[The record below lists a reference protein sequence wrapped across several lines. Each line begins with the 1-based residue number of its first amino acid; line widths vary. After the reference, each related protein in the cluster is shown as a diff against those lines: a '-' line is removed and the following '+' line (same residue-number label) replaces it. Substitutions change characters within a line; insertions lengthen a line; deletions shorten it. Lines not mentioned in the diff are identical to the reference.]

1 MKYSFPLAAVLPG
14 LASLASPCAL
24 AGSLLITEIQ
34 SNQAATGVNDFWE
47 LTNTGSSA
55 VLLDRYKWDDD
66 SANPNDAA
74 AVTIPVGTT
83 IAPGESIIFT
93 AVAAESFRTWW
104 NLSASVQV
112 VSATSPGLGGGDAVY
127 LFDGS
132 GVEVTHLSY
141 AAGGYTKPDGS
152 TSAGGHAGLSAGG
165 TATQSLIWDPTFG
178 SSTPRYTN
186 ANGINFGTFASA
198 LNAADIGSPGY
209 SGFDSDGPSFA
220 LSVDVI
226 PAAFSEGAANPAATA
241 TVARTGST
249 ASSVVVNLSSSDTT
263 EATVPASVTIPAN
276 EASATFSV
284 VAVNDSSPDGDQPV
298 VITANAPDAS
308 AGTANL
314 TVQDDGDV
322 LATDLRLTEVQSNQ
336 TSAATGSEDYW
347 ELTNFGDTAVS
358 LEGYTWHDSGRS
370 HAIAQAWALPA
381 GSSIAPGE
389 SVIFTVAAPVDF
401 RAWWGIPNTVQVFQA
416 ASGPGLGKAD
426 GISFFNNNGFE
437 LFFFSY
443 AAGGFIKSDGNNS
456 TGDHAG
462 LSAGGS
468 ADTQAL
474 IYDPT
479 STKSAPRYTFASGA
493 NLGSFQAASGP
504 ELGSPGSIDKGVDL
518 STYVR
523 VGRYPLPEPSNT
535 AVPAGTPAH
544 NLLGQEASGVT
555 YNWDTDTLFI
565 VGDGGKS
572 VTQVT
577 KSGVLVDTMTLALG
591 SSPQGTEFY
600 DPEGITYLGGGQ
612 FVFSEERY
620 RQLVKF
626 TYAAGTTL
634 TRANAQTVKIGT
646 FSDNEGT
653 EGLCYDPQSGGFVVL
668 KEINP
673 MGIFGTQVDF
683 AAGTATNGSAS
694 TVNSAN
700 LFDPALLGMT
710 DVADVFTLPDRR
722 LLVVSQEDGKIVNIS
737 RSGNISSTLQIT
749 ADPGDVLSVAEQQH
763 EGLTMDRNGFIY
775 VVNENGG
782 GNINHPELWVYAP
795 AAAPNTA
802 PTAIAVT
809 NAMGSI
815 QENTPTGTPV
825 KVGDVVVSDDGLGT
839 NDVTIG
845 GPDAAFFQVTGT
857 SLYIKAGT
865 VLDFETKTS
874 YSITLSVDDSTV
886 GSTPDAS
893 TGYTLELIDL
903 DPETLAYPPVIVSE
917 IAPWSSG
924 NSAVAEDWI
933 ELTNTTNAAI
943 DLTGWK
949 VDDSSNSFAAG
960 GAIGGISVIKPGESV
975 IVLLEVTAAE
985 IAAKSATF
993 INTWFGGNAPAGLQI
1008 GYADASGLGLGSGG
1022 DAVNLYNAAGSTQNS
1037 VSFGASPGGPV
1048 FASFDNGAGLD
1059 ATAVS
1064 LLSTEGVYGAFKASG
1079 NQNEI
1084 GSPGSTGELIIS
1096 EVAAW
1101 GSGNSPAAA
1110 DWFELTNLGARTINL
1125 VGWKVD
1131 DSSASPLGG
1140 ALPLNGVNEIAPGES
1155 AIFMETST
1163 PAATVQIFLQTWFG
1177 ANPPSGLQVGNYSGS
1192 GIGLSTG
1199 GDQVNLYDPSNQLR
1213 ASVYFAVSDNAT
1225 PFASFDNAA
1234 GIDAAF
1240 ISRLSVPGI
1249 DGASVAKTDAN
1260 EIGSPGRIVNSGPLD
1275 FAFWL
1280 AVNGYVSGGANL
1292 DSDGD
1297 GLSDGLEYLLNLNPN
1312 QAGDAGH
1319 GLRTSTGGSGLELK
1333 ASLLTGQADLASA
1346 LEVSSNLEDWSAA
1359 IAGIDYTIATEVA
1372 NGLATDYTLTVLGS
1386 GPSAPG
1392 TSPAFNTPHTTPAAG
1407 ASLGGV
1413 RVVNHGL
1420 VGAGRLSRESL
1431 DSFGETM
1438 GASSGH
1444 YINDWGYD
1452 CSRFNGTF
1460 NVLPDRG
1467 FNSGTIFSNYAAR
1480 LHKLDFTFEPYY
1492 GLAPV
1497 AQGQIVP
1504 TYGSTTKFTYQDG
1517 ATVKFTTGFNPTGT
1531 GMLFGQTVGTVTAAN
1546 GPGGAQES
1554 LLSFDAEAVYLFP
1567 DGSGYVSDEYG
1578 TYIARFDA
1586 TKKITGITQ
1595 LPESARPHRPAGSLN
1610 FDSVAAPTTGRRNN
1624 QGLEG
1629 MSVTPDGTRLF
1640 ALMQSALVQDTNG
1653 SQQQTRDNTRLFV
1666 FDIAAGKRET
1676 PELIGEYVVKLPR
1689 FDANGDGSALDR
1701 TAAQSEIVALGGT
1714 AFLMLPRDG
1723 NGLGTGLN
1731 TGNPPAPT
1739 VLKSVRL
1746 VDFSGASN
1754 ILGSHDAEGNAVS
1767 PAGALSPAIKAAAST
1782 EVVNMLAPADL
1793 AKFGFNTN
1801 NTTPDSNTINEKW
1814 EGMSLVPD
1822 LSTEAPN
1829 DFFLFVAND
1838 NDFQASN
1845 VMMVDGNGVLASQ
1858 GDGRSNAGNGPITND
1873 AMFFAYRITLDVGPR
1888 FFRVSPEN

>member
-1 MKYSFPLAAVLPG
+1 MKYSFPLAVVLPG
-14 LASLASPCAL
+14 LATLASPCAF

-34 SNQAATGVNDFWE
+34 SNQAASGVSDFWE
-47 LTNTGSSA
+47 LTNVGTIA
-55 VLLDRYKWDDD
+55 IALDGYRWDDD

-74 AVTIPVGTT
+74 AVTIPAGTS
-83 IAPGESIIFT
+83 IAPGESVIFT
-93 AVAAESFRTWW
+93 SVAAESFRTWW
-104 NLSASVQV
+104 NISSTVQV
-112 VSATSPGLGGGDAVY
+112 ISATAPGLGGGDAVY
-127 LFDGS
+127 LFDAG

-141 AAGGYTKPDGS
+141 AAGGFTKSDGNG
-152 TSAGGHAGLSAGG
+152 SAGGHAGLSAGG
-165 TATQSLIWDPTFG
+165 SSATQALVWDPSFG
-178 SSTPRYTN
+178 TVTPRYTY
-186 ANGINFGTFASA
+186 ASGSSLGTFASA
-198 LNAADIGSPGY
+198 LNAGDIGSPGY
-209 SGFDSDGPSFA
+209 NGFDSDGPSFA
-220 LSVDVI
+220 LTVDVV
-226 PAAFSEGAANPAATA
+226 PSSFSESAANPAATA
-241 TVARTGST
+241 TVTRTGST
-249 ASSVVVNLSSSDTT
+249 ASSLVVNLSSSDTT
-263 EATVPASVTIPAN
+263 EATVPATVTIPEN
-276 EASATFSV
+276 EASATFNVS
-284 VAVNDSSPDGDQPV
+284 AVNDSSPDGNQAV
-298 VITANAPDAS
+298 VITANAPDAM

-322 LATDLRLTEVQSNQ
+322 LDTDLRLTEVQSNQ
-336 TSAATGSEDYW
+336 TSAAAGTEDYW

-370 HAIAQAWALPA
+370 YAIAQAWALPS

-389 SVIFTVAAPVDF
+389 SVIFTTAAPADF
-401 RAWWGIPNTVQVFQA
+401 RAWWGIPDTVQVFQA
-416 ASGPGLGKAD
+416 ATGPGLGKGD

-443 AAGGFIKSDGNNS
+443 AAGGFTKSDGTSS

-474 IYDPT
+474 IHDPT
-479 STKSAPRYTFASGA
+479 STKSAPRYTFANGTDSGT
-493 NLGSFQAASGP
+493 FQATSGP
-504 ELGSPGSIDKGVDL
+504 ELGSPGRIDKQVDL

-523 VGRYPLPEPSNT
+523 VGRYALPEPTNT
-535 AVPAGTPAH
+535 ALPAGTPTH
-544 NLLGQEASGVT
+544 NLLAQEASGVA

-577 KSGVLVDTMTLALG
+577 KTGVLVDTMTLALG
-591 SSPQGTEFY
+591 SSPQGTDFY
-600 DPEGITYLGGGQ
+600 DPEGITYLGGGE
-612 FVFSEERY
+612 FAFSEERY

-634 TRANAQTVKIGT
+634 SRANTKTVAIGT
-646 FSDNEGT
+646 FNDNEGT
-653 EGLCYDPQSGGFVVL
+653 EGLCYDPQTGGFVVL

-673 MGIFGTQVDF
+673 IGIFATQVDF

-694 TVNSAN
+694 TTNSAD

-737 RSGNISSTLQIT
+737 RSGSIASTLNIT

-763 EGLTMDRNGFIY
+763 EGLAMDRDGILY

-795 AAAPNTA
+795 ATAPNAA
-802 PTAIAVT
+802 PTAVAVT
-809 NAMGSI
+809 NAMSSI

-839 NDVTIG
+839 NAITIG
-845 GPDAAFFQVTGT
+845 GPDAASFQVSGT
-857 SLYIKAGT
+857 SLYINAGT
-865 VLDFETKTS
+865 VLDFETKAS
-874 YSITLSVDDSTV
+874 YEITLSVDDSTV
-886 GSTPDAS
+886 GGTPDAS
-893 TGYTLELIDL
+893 TGYTLEVIDL

-933 ELTNTTNAAI
+933 ELTNTTDAAI
-943 DLTGWK
+943 DITGWK
-949 VDDSSNSFAAG
+949 VDDGSNSFAAG
-960 GAIGGISVIKPGESV
+960 GVIGGISVIEPGESV
-975 IVLLEVTAAE
+975 ILLLEVTAAE
-985 IAAKSATF
+985 IAAKSAAF
-993 INTWFGGNAPAGLQI
+993 IDTWFGGTAPAGLQI
-1008 GYADASGLGLGSGG
+1008 AYVDASGLGLGSGG
-1022 DAVNLYNAAGSTQNS
+1022 DAVNLYDAAGTPQTS
-1037 VSFGASPGGPV
+1037 VTFGASPAGPV
-1048 FASFDNGAGLD
+1048 FASFDNAAGLE
-1059 ATAVS
+1059 AAAIS
-1064 LLSTEGVYGAFKASG
+1064 QLSVEGTYGAFAAA
-1079 NQNEI
+1079 NNPNEI
-1084 GSPGSTGELIIS
+1084 GSPGTTGALIIS

-1101 GSGNSPAAA
+1101 ASGNSPAAA
-1110 DWFELTNLGARTINL
+1110 DWFELTNLGARTISL

-1140 ALPLNGVNEIAPGES
+1140 ALPLYGVNEIAPGES
-1155 AIFMETST
+1155 VIFMESST
-1163 PAATVQIFLQTWFG
+1163 PAATTATFLQTWFG
-1177 ANPPSGLQVGNYSGS
+1177 ANPPSGLQVGHYSGS

-1199 GDQVNLYDPSNQLR
+1199 GDQVNLYDPTGQLR
-1213 ASVYFAVSDNAT
+1213 ASVYFGASDNAA

-1240 ISRLSVPGI
+1240 ISRLSLPGM
-1249 DGASVAKTDAN
+1249 DGAFVAKSDAN
-1260 EIGSPGRIVNSGPLD
+1260 EIGSPGSVVNSGPLD

-1280 AVNGYVSGGANL
+1280 SVNGYTSAGPGA

-1312 QAGDAGH
+1312 KATDAGNA
-1319 GLRTSTGGSGLELK
+1319 LRALAGTSGLELK
-1333 ASLLTGQADLASA
+1333 ASLLTGETDLASA
-1346 LEVSSNLEDWSAA
+1346 LQVTSNLVDWTAA
-1359 IAGIDYTIATEVA
+1359 IAGIDYSITAQVA
-1372 NGLATDYTLTVLGS
+1372 NGLATDYTLSVLGT

-1392 TSPAFNTPHTTPAAG
+1392 SSPAFNTPHTTPAAG

-1420 VGAGRLSRESL
+1420 VGTGRLSGESL

-1438 GASSGH
+1438 GASSGLF
-1444 YINDWGYD
+1444 ITDWGYD
-1452 CSRFNGTF
+1452 GSRFTGTF

-1467 FNSGTIFSNYAAR
+1467 FNSGAIFSNYAAR
-1480 LHKLDFTFEPYY
+1480 LHEVDFTFEPYY
-1492 GLAPV
+1492 GSSPV

-1504 TYGSTTKFTYQDG
+1504 SYGSTTKFTYQDG
-1517 ATVKFTTGFNPTGT
+1517 ATLKFTTGFNPTGT
-1531 GMLFGQTVGTVTAAN
+1531 STLFGQTVGTVTTAN

-1554 LLSFDAEAVYLFP
+1554 LLSFDAEAVHLFA

-1578 TYIARFDA
+1578 TYIARFDG

-1595 LPESARPHRPAGSLN
+1595 LPESARPHRGDGSLD
-1610 FDSVAAPTTGRRNN
+1610 FDSTAAPITGRRNN

-1640 ALMQSALVQDTNG
+1640 ALMQSALVHDSATP
-1653 SQQQTRDNTRLFV
+1653 QQTRENTRLFV
-1666 FDIAAGKRET
+1666 FDIAGVKREA
-1676 PELIGEYVVKLPR
+1676 PELTGEYVVKLPR
-1689 FDANGDGSALDR
+1689 FDSNGDGSALDR

-1723 NGLGTGLN
+1723 NGLGTG
-1731 TGNPPAPT
+1731 NPSAPT

-1746 VDFSGASN
+1746 VDFSGATN
-1754 ILGSHDAEGNAVS
+1754 ILGSFDGLGESVS
-1767 PAGALSPAIKAAAST
+1767 HGGFLEPTVKAAASE

-1801 NTTPDSNTINEKW
+1801 NTSPDSNTINEKW

-1822 LSTEAPN
+1822 LSTAAPN

-1838 NDFQASN
+1838 NDFQSSN
-1845 VMMVDGNGVLASQ
+1845 VMMLDGDGSLASQ
-1858 GDGRSNAGNGPITND
+1858 GDGRSDAGNGPITND
-1873 AMFFAYRITLDVGPR
+1873 AMFFAYRITLDAGSR

>member
-1 MKYSFPLAAVLPG
+1 MKYSFPLAVVLPG
-14 LASLASPCAL
+14 LASLASPYAF

-34 SNQAATGVNDFWE
+34 SNQAAAGVNDFWE
-47 LTNTGSSA
+47 LTNVGTSA
-55 VLLDRYKWDDD
+55 VVLDGYKWDDD

-74 AVTIPVGTT
+74 AVTIPVGTS

-93 AVAAESFRTWW
+93 GVAAESFRTWW
-104 NLSASVQV
+104 NISSTVQV
-112 VSATSPGLGGGDAVY
+112 VSVASPGLGGGDAVY
-127 LFDGS
+127 LFDAS

-141 AAGGYTKPDGS
+141 AASGYTKSDGG

-178 SSTPRYTN
+178 TTTPRYTN
-186 ANGINFGTFASA
+186 ANGTNFGSFASA

-209 SGFDSDGPSFA
+209 SGFDNDGPSFA
-220 LSVDVI
+220 LSVEVI
-226 PAAFSEGAANPAATA
+226 PAAFSESAANPAATA
-241 TVARTGST
+241 TVTRTGST

-263 EATVPASVTIPAN
+263 EATVPATVTIPEN

-284 VAVNDSSPDGDQPV
+284 TAVNDSSPDGNQTV
-298 VITANAPDAS
+298 NITANAVDAT
-308 AGTANL
+308 AGLATI

-322 LATDLRLTEVQSNQ
+322 LDTDLRLTEIQSNQ
-336 TSAATGSEDYW
+336 SSAAAGTEDYW

-370 HAIAQAWALPA
+370 YSTAQAWALPA

-389 SVIFTVAAPVDF
+389 SVIFTSALPADF
-401 RAWWGIPNTVQVFQA
+401 RAWWGIPSTVQVFQ
-416 ASGPGLGKAD
+416 SPTGPGLGKGD

-443 AAGGFIKSDGNNS
+443 DANKFVKSDGLDS

-474 IYDPT
+474 IYDP
-479 STKSAPRYTFASGA
+479 SSPKSAPRYTFATGATFGTFQATSGA
-493 NLGSFQAASGP
+493 D
-504 ELGSPGSIDKGVDL
+504 LGSPGRIDKGVDL

-535 AVPAGTPAH
+535 ALPAGTPAH
-544 NLLGQEASGVT
+544 NLLGQEASGVA

-577 KSGVLVDTMTLALG
+577 KTGVLVDTMTLALG
-591 SSPQGTEFY
+591 SSPQGTDFY

-612 FVFSEERY
+612 FVFSEERN

-634 TRANAQTVKIGT
+634 TRANTQTVAIGT
-646 FSDNEGT
+646 FNDNEGT
-653 EGLCYDPQSGGFVVL
+653 EGLCYDPQGGGFVAL

-673 MGIFGTQVDF
+673 IGIFATHVDF
-683 AAGTATNGSAS
+683 AASTATNGSA
-694 TVNSAN
+694 TTANSIN

-710 DVADVFTLPDRR
+710 DVADVFTLPDQR
-722 LLVVSQEDGKIVNIS
+722 LLVISQEDGKIVNIS
-737 RSGNISSTLQIT
+737 RSGSISSTLNIT

-763 EGLTMDRNGFIY
+763 EGLTMDHNGLIY

-795 AAAPNTA
+795 ATAPNTA
-802 PTAIAVT
+802 PTEIAVT
-809 NAMGSI
+809 NAMTSI
-815 QENTPTGTPV
+815 QENTPTGTPL
-825 KVGDVVVSDDGLGT
+825 KVGDVVVSDDGLGA
-839 NDVTIG
+839 NVVTIG

-865 VLDFETKTS
+865 VLDFEAKTS
-874 YSITLSVDDSTV
+874 YSITLSVDDSSV
-886 GSTPDAS
+886 GATPDATTS
-893 TGYTLELIDL
+893 YTLEVIDL
-903 DPETLAYPPVIVSE
+903 DPETLSYPPVIISE

-933 ELTNTTNAAI
+933 ELTNTTNSAI
-943 DLTGWK
+943 DITNWR
-949 VDDSSNSFAAG
+949 VDDNSNSSAAG
-960 GAIGGISVIKPGESV
+960 GAISGITLIKPGESV
-975 IVLLEVTAAE
+975 IVLLEVNAEEIEAKKTAF
-985 IAAKSATF
+985 IA
-993 INTWFGGNAPAGLQI
+993 TWFGGVAPADLQI

-1022 DAVNLYNAAGSTQNS
+1022 DIVNLYDAAGTPQTN
-1037 VSFGASPGGPV
+1037 VSFGASPAGPV

-1059 ATAVS
+1059 AAAVS
-1064 LLSTEGVYGAFKASG
+1064 LLSQEGVYGAFKAPG
-1079 NQNEI
+1079 NPNEI

-1140 ALPLNGVNEIAPGES
+1140 ALPLNGVNEVAPGES
-1155 AIFMETST
+1155 VIFMETST
-1163 PAATVQIFLQTWFG
+1163 PAATTETFLQTWFG
-1177 ANPPSGLQVGNYSGS
+1177 ANRPSSLQVGNYSGS
-1192 GIGLSTG
+1192 SIGLSTG
-1199 GDQVNLYDPSNQLR
+1199 GDQVNIYDPTDRLR
-1213 ASVYFAVSDNAT
+1213 ASVYFAVSDNTA

-1234 GIDAAF
+1234 GTDASF
-1240 ISRLSVPGI
+1240 ISKLSLPGVN
-1249 DGASVAKTDAN
+1249 GAFVAKTDAS

-1275 FAFWL
+1275 FALWVE
-1280 AVNGYVSGGANL
+1280 VNGFVSGGPDT

-1297 GLSDGLEYLLNLNPN
+1297 GLSDGMEFLLNLNPN
-1312 QAGDAGH
+1312 NSSDANSA
-1319 GLRTSTGGSGLELK
+1319 LVSVPGSAGLELK
-1333 ASLLTGQADLASA
+1333 ARLLTGELDLASV
-1346 LEVSSNLEDWSAA
+1346 LQISSDLEDWTAA
-1359 IAGIDYTIATEVA
+1359 IAGIDYTVSAQAA
-1372 NGLATDYTLTVLGS
+1372 NGLATDYTLTVLGA

-1392 TSPAFNTPHTTPAAG
+1392 TSPAFGTPNTTAAAG

-1420 VGAGRLSRESL
+1420 VGTGRLSGESL

-1438 GASSGH
+1438 GASSGLF
-1444 YINDWGYD
+1444 ITGWGFD
-1452 CSRFNGTF
+1452 GSRFNGTF

-1492 GLAPV
+1492 GTDPV

-1504 TYGSTTKFTYQDG
+1504 TYDSTTKFTYQDG

-1531 GMLFGQTVGTVTAAN
+1531 SSLFGQTVGTVTTAN

-1554 LLSFDAEAVYLFP
+1554 LLSFDAEAVYLFA

-1586 TKKITGITQ
+1586 AKKITGITQ
-1595 LPESARPHRPAGSLN
+1595 LPESARPHNSSGGLN
-1610 FDSVAAPTTGRRNN
+1610 FDSIAAPSNGRRNN

-1666 FDIAAGKRET
+1666 FDIVGEKREA

-1689 FDANGDGSALDR
+1689 FDSNGDGSALDR
-1701 TAAQSEIVALGGT
+1701 TAAQSEIVAVGGS

-1723 NGLGTGLN
+1723 NGLGTGIN

-1754 ILGSHDAEGNAVS
+1754 ILGSYDALGNAIS
-1767 PAGALSPAIKAAAST
+1767 PAGVLDPAIKAAASA

-1845 VMMVDGNGVLASQ
+1845 VMMVDGNGALVSQ
-1858 GDGRSNAGNGPITND
+1858 GDARSNAGNGPVTND
-1873 AMFFAYRITLDVGPR
+1873 AMFFAYRITLDVGSR
-1888 FFRVSPEN
+1888 FFRLNPEN